1 MAFLHLSAQCAGH
14 QHNDFIQIIKK
25 KIIHFLNKGWGPK
38 TRFLEKYPFV
48 QLMSDVCSILISLMF
63 NFCKPD
69 VKF

>member
-48 QLMSDVCSILISLMF
+48 QLM
-63 NFCKPD
+63 
-69 VKF
+69 